1 MLLTDPFFHSEIDNR
16 FSDSALIGQWLR
28 IEVALAAV
36 QAESGLIDA
45 DVVKQIET
53 AVADFE
59 PDMPSLQMAMEKSG
73 VPIAELVRQ
82 MRGHVGAP
90 AGDFIHFGA
99 TTQDIID
106 TGMVIQLKSCFV
118 DVLMPTLRR
127 LIDALARLTETHRET
142 VMAGRTH
149 SQQAVLLTFGLKA
162 ANWLAPLIRQYQSFS
177 DDWAEV
183 QLGGAAGTL
192 APLGNQGIVVKTR
205 LAEELG
211 LSAGS
216 SVWHTQR
223 DRLAALASWLSVTT
237 GALAKM
243 GQDVILMS
251 QSEIGELFESADPT
265 RGGSSTMPQKR
276 NPMVSE
282 ALVAIHRSNVG
293 HLSSLHQA
301 LVHEHERATGSWQV
315 EWLVLARMVS
325 HTAAALEKGAWLA
338 ENLVVNTEKIERNLK
353 RSNGMML
360 AEAASFMLA
369 EHMSR
374 KEAKTAVKN
383 GIETATKEDRHL
395 IDVLSEQLSTLP
407 IDWAMLKDEKNH
419 LGVTHQLIDQIVAE
433 SKTLE

>member
-162 ANWLAPLIRQYQSFS
+162 ANWSRCVCHTDEPADNPSS
-177 DDWAEV
+177 
-183 QLGGAAGTL
+183 
-192 APLGNQGIVVKTR
+192 
-205 LAEELG
+205 
-211 LSAGS
+211 SANR
-216 SVWHTQR
+216 V
-223 DRLAALASWLSVTT
+223 LTT
-237 GALAKM
+237 
-243 GQDVILMS
+243 I
-251 QSEIGELFESADPT
+251 P
-265 RGGSSTMPQKR
+265 
-276 NPMVSE
+276 
-282 ALVAIHRSNVG
+282 
-293 HLSSLHQA
+293 
-301 LVHEHERATGSWQV
+301 
-315 EWLVLARMVS
+315 
-325 HTAAALEKGAWLA
+325 
-338 ENLVVNTEKIERNLK
+338 
-353 RSNGMML
+353 
-360 AEAASFMLA
+360 
-369 EHMSR
+369 
-374 KEAKTAVKN
+374 
-383 GIETATKEDRHL
+383 
-395 IDVLSEQLSTLP
+395 
-407 IDWAMLKDEKNH
+407 
-419 LGVTHQLIDQIVAE
+419 
-433 SKTLE
+433 